1 MKKFMCTAAAVAFSL
16 YATAQE
22 KADSAKI
29 DILLLPNVELNAVN
43 VLGTWAEKN
52 DPIAQI
58 NLTQKDI
65 EALNTGRD
73 LPYVLQDVAGVVSFS
88 DAGNGVGYT
97 NMRVRGSDITRINVT
112 VNGIPMN
119 DAESHGVVWVNT
131 PDLMSSTNAIQ
142 LQKGVGTSTNGS
154 GAFGASL
161 GLSTLG
167 AGEKGGRITLGAGS
181 YGTQRATLEANTGKS
196 ASGFWMNT
204 RISSITSDGY
214 VERASS
220 DLQSYYVSAG
230 FAGGG
235 HYVEAVRFG
244 GGERTYQAWYGVD
257 STTMYG
263 GAWDAAPRTNAAGAI
278 YDDMWNVVGT
288 YDDQVDNYGQEHT
301 QLHYRYSNLFGG
313 TFAAALHHTAGAGY
327 YEEYNQ
333 GSVLGLSFMDFG
345 LMPYYTATGDTVAY
359 GDVVTRKWLD
369 NDFYGATSSWTYEN
383 GGQRVQLGGGV
394 HRYEG
399 AHFGRVIWANN
410 PNVSTLDGEYYTGD
424 AVKDDANIYA
434 KYAVTSN
441 NLLVYADA
449 QYRYVNHSST
459 GGSATGPANFDRTF
473 NFFNPKVGMTYNL
486 GGNQVFGAYAG
497 VGHREPNR
505 TDLQYAADANA
516 LQAERMLDIE
526 FNFRNSGEEWAFD
539 VNAYRQQYQNQ
550 LVLTGAIDAQ
560 GYPIRENVGQSF
572 RQGIEFT
579 GAYELTSALSA
590 TANVALSQNE
600 NVNWVSDPTSS
611 FVDNT
616 TIAFSPGA
624 VASARLTYA
633 KKGFE
638 ATLWNQYV
646 GKQYMSNEG
655 LEAHSLPAY
664 HIINARTSYTWN
676 CSDMQRLVGFVEF
689 RNLGNTSY
697 AANGYM
703 YRDELDNYIAYY
715 YAQATFNIMTG
726 LTFEF

>member
-1 MKKFMCTAAAVAFSL
+1 MKHVMSTAVAVALSL

-22 KADSAKI
+22 QADSAKI
-29 DILLLPNVELNAVN
+29 DILLLPNVELNEVN
-43 VLGTWAEKN
+43 VLGTWAQKD

-58 NLTQKDI
+58 NLTEKAI

-119 DAESHGVVWVNT
+119 DAESHGVFWVNT

-181 YGTQRATLEANTGKS
+181 YGTQRATMEAGTGKS

-263 GAWDAAPRTNAAGAI
+263 PDAYPQFNAAGAL
-278 YDDMWNVVGT
+278 YDDAWSVIGT

-333 GSVLGLSFMDFG
+333 GFAFADFG
-345 LMPYYTATGDTVAY
+345 ISNYVSAMDTVTF
-359 GDVVTRKWLD
+359 GDVVSRKWLD

-383 GGQRVQLGGGV
+383 GDQRVQLGGGV

-410 PNVSTLDGEYYTGD
+410 PNVSTLDGDYYTGD
-424 AVKDDANIYA
+424 AIKDDANIYA
-434 KYAVTSN
+434 KYALTSN

-486 GGNQVFGAYAG
+486 GGNQILGAYAG

-505 TDLQYAADANA
+505 TDLQYADDANS
-516 LQAERMLDIE
+516 LQAERMLDME
-526 FNFRNSGEEWAFD
+526 FNFRNSGEKWAFD

-572 RQGIEFT
+572 RQGVEFT

-600 NVNWVSDPTSS
+600 NVNWVSDPLSS

-616 TIAFSPGA
+616 PIAFSPGA

-655 LEAHSLPAY
+655 LDAHSLPAY

-676 CSDMQRLVGFVEF
+676 CSDMQRLIGFVEF

-703 YRDELDNYIAYY
+703 WGDFAYY
-715 YAQATFNIMTG
+715 YAQATFNVMTG
-726 LTFEF
+726 LTFDF

>member
-1 MKKFMCTAAAVAFSL
+1 MKHVMSTAVAVALSL

-29 DILLLPNVELNAVN
+29 DILLLPNVELNEVN
-43 VLGTWAEKN
+43 VLGTWAQKE

-58 NLTQKDI
+58 NLTEKDI

-119 DAESHGVVWVNT
+119 DAESHGVFWVNT

-181 YGTQRATLEANTGKS
+181 YGTQRATMEASTGKT

-257 STTMYG
+257 TTTMYG
-263 GAWDAAPRTNAAGAI
+263 PDAYPQFNAAGAL
-278 YDDMWNVVGT
+278 YDDTWSVIGT

-333 GSVLGLSFMDFG
+333 GFAFADFG
-345 LMPYYTATGDTVAY
+345 IGNYVSAMDTVAF

-410 PNVSTLDGEYYTGD
+410 PNVSTLDGDYYTGD

-449 QYRYVNHSST
+449 QYRYVNHNST

-497 VGHREPNR
+497 IGHREPNR
-505 TDLQYAADANA
+505 TDLQYADDANA
-516 LQAERMLDIE
+516 LQAERMLDME
-526 FNFRNSGEEWAFD
+526 FNFRNSGEKWAFD

-572 RQGIEFT
+572 RQGLEFT

-600 NVNWVSDPTSS
+600 NVNWVSDPLSS

-616 TIAFSPGA
+616 PIAFSPGA

-646 GKQYMSNEG
+646 GKQYLSNEG

-676 CSDMQRLVGFVEF
+676 CSDVQQLIGFVEF

-703 YRDELDNYIAYY
+703 WGDFAYY
-715 YAQATFNIMTG
+715 YAQATFNLMTG
-726 LTFEF
+726 LTLEF

>member
-1 MKKFMCTAAAVAFSL
+1 MKHVMSTAVAVALSL

-22 KADSAKI
+22 QADSAKI
-29 DILLLPNVELNAVN
+29 DILLLPNVELNEAN
-43 VLGTWAEKN
+43 VLGTWAQKD

-58 NLTQKDI
+58 NLTEKAI

-119 DAESHGVVWVNT
+119 DAESHGVFWVNT

-181 YGTQRATLEANTGKS
+181 YGTQRATMEAGTGKS

-263 GAWDAAPRTNAAGAI
+263 PDAYPQFNAAGAL
-278 YDDMWNVVGT
+278 YDDAWSVIGT

-333 GSVLGLSFMDFG
+333 GFAFADFG
-345 LMPYYTATGDTVAY
+345 ISNYVSAMDTVTF
-359 GDVVTRKWLD
+359 GDVVSRKWLD

-383 GGQRVQLGGGV
+383 GDQRVQLGGGV

-410 PNVSTLDGEYYTGD
+410 PNVSTLDGDYYTGD
-424 AVKDDANIYA
+424 AIKDDANIYA
-434 KYAVTSN
+434 KYALTSN

-486 GGNQVFGAYAG
+486 GGNQILGAYAG

-505 TDLQYAADANA
+505 TDLQYADDANS
-516 LQAERMLDIE
+516 LQAERMLDME
-526 FNFRNSGEEWAFD
+526 FNFRNSGEKWAFD

-572 RQGIEFT
+572 RQGVEFT
-579 GAYELTSALSA
+579 GAYELTTALSA

-611 FVDNT
+611 FLDNT
-616 TIAFSPGA
+616 PIAFSPGA

-655 LEAHSLPAY
+655 LDAHSLPAY

-676 CSDMQRLVGFVEF
+676 CSDMQRLIGFVEF

-703 YRDELDNYIAYY
+703 WGDFAYY
-715 YAQATFNIMTG
+715 YAQATFNVMTG
-726 LTFEF
+726 LTFDF

>member
-1 MKKFMCTAAAVAFSL
+1 MNKFMCTAAALAFSL
-16 YATAQE
+16 FATAQE
-22 KADSAKI
+22 VADSAKI
-29 DILLLPNVELNAVN
+29 AILLLPNVELNEVN
-43 VLGTWAEKN
+43 VLGTWAQKD

-58 NLTQKDI
+58 NLTEKDV

-88 DAGNGVGYT
+88 DAGNGIGYT

-119 DAESHGVVWVNT
+119 DAESHGVFWVNT

-181 YGTQRATLEANTGKS
+181 YGTQRATMEASTGKT

-257 STTMYG
+257 SATMYG
-263 GAWDAAPRTNAAGAI
+263 PDAYPQFNAAGAL
-278 YDDMWNVVGT
+278 YDDTWSVIGT

-313 TFAAALHHTAGAGY
+313 TFAAALHHTGGAGY

-333 GSVLGLSFMDFG
+333 GFAFADFG
-345 LMPYYTATGDTVAY
+345 IGNYVSVMDTVAF

-383 GGQRVQLGGGV
+383 GGQRVQLGGGI

-399 AHFGRVIWANN
+399 EHFGRVIWANN
-410 PNVSTLDGEYYTGD
+410 PNVSTLDGDYYTGD
-424 AVKDDANIYA
+424 ALKDEANIYA
-434 KYAVTSN
+434 KYAVTTD
-441 NLLVYADA
+441 NLLVYADV
-449 QYRYVNHSST
+449 QYRYVNHNST

-473 NFFNPKVGMTYNL
+473 NFFNPKVGMTYSL

-505 TDLQYAADANA
+505 TDLQYAADANE
-516 LQAERMLDIE
+516 LQAERMLDME
-526 FNFRNSGEEWAFD
+526 FNFRNAGEKWAFD

-572 RQGIEFT
+572 RQGVEFT

-611 FVDNT
+611 VVNNT
-616 TIAFSPGA
+616 PIAFSPGA

-676 CSDMQRLVGFVEF
+676 CSDMQRLIGFVEF

-703 YRDELDNYIAYY
+703 WGDFAYY

>member
-1 MKKFMCTAAAVAFSL
+1 MKHVMSTAVAVALSL

-29 DILLLPNVELNAVN
+29 DILLLPNVELNEVN
-43 VLGTWAEKN
+43 VLGTWAQKE

-58 NLTQKDI
+58 NLTEKDI

-119 DAESHGVVWVNT
+119 DAESHGVFWVNT

-181 YGTQRATLEANTGKS
+181 YGTQRATMEASTGKT

-257 STTMYG
+257 TTTMYG
-263 GAWDAAPRTNAAGAI
+263 PDAYPQFNAAGAL
-278 YDDMWNVVGT
+278 YDDTWSVIGT

-333 GSVLGLSFMDFG
+333 GFAFADFG
-345 LMPYYTATGDTVAY
+345 IGNYVSAMDTVAF

-410 PNVSTLDGEYYTGD
+410 PNVSTLDGDYYTGD

-449 QYRYVNHSST
+449 QYRYVNHNST
-459 GGSATGPANFDRTF
+459 GGSATGSTNFDRTF

-497 VGHREPNR
+497 IGHREPNR
-505 TDLQYAADANA
+505 TDLQYADDANA
-516 LQAERMLDIE
+516 LQAERMLDME
-526 FNFRNSGEEWAFD
+526 FNFRNSGEKWAFD

-572 RQGIEFT
+572 RQGLEFT

-600 NVNWVSDPTSS
+600 NVNWVSDPLSS

-616 TIAFSPGA
+616 PIAFSPGA

-646 GKQYMSNEG
+646 GKQYLSNEG

-676 CSDMQRLVGFVEF
+676 CSDVQQLIGFVEF

-703 YRDELDNYIAYY
+703 WGDFAYY
-715 YAQATFNIMTG
+715 YAQATFNLMTG

>member
-1 MKKFMCTAAAVAFSL
+1 MKHVMSTAVAVALSL

-22 KADSAKI
+22 QADSAKI
-29 DILLLPNVELNAVN
+29 DILLLPNVELNEVN
-43 VLGTWAEKN
+43 VLGTWAQKD

-58 NLTQKDI
+58 NLTEKAI

-119 DAESHGVVWVNT
+119 DAESHGVFWVNT

-181 YGTQRATLEANTGKS
+181 YGTQRATMEAGTGKS

-263 GAWDAAPRTNAAGAI
+263 PDAYPQFNAAGAL
-278 YDDMWNVVGT
+278 YDDAWSVIGT

-333 GSVLGLSFMDFG
+333 GFAFADFG
-345 LMPYYTATGDTVAY
+345 ISNYVSAMDTVTF
-359 GDVVTRKWLD
+359 GDVVSRKWLD

-383 GGQRVQLGGGV
+383 GDQRVQLGGGV

-410 PNVSTLDGEYYTGD
+410 PNVSTLDGDYYTGD
-424 AVKDDANIYA
+424 AIKDDANIYA
-434 KYAVTSN
+434 KYALTSN

-486 GGNQVFGAYAG
+486 GGNQILGAYAG

-505 TDLQYAADANA
+505 TDLQYADDANS
-516 LQAERMLDIE
+516 LQAERMLDME
-526 FNFRNSGEEWAFD
+526 FNFRNSGEKWAFD

-572 RQGIEFT
+572 RQGVEFI
-579 GAYELTSALSA
+579 GAYELTTALSA

-611 FVDNT
+611 FLDNT
-616 TIAFSPGA
+616 PIAFSPGA

-655 LEAHSLPAY
+655 LDAHSLPAY

-676 CSDMQRLVGFVEF
+676 CSDMQRLIGFVEF

-703 YRDELDNYIAYY
+703 WGDFAYY
-715 YAQATFNIMTG
+715 YAQATFNVMTG
-726 LTFEF
+726 LTFDF

>member
-1 MKKFMCTAAAVAFSL
+1 MSTAVAVALSL

-22 KADSAKI
+22 QADSAKI
-29 DILLLPNVELNAVN
+29 DILLLPNVELNEVN
-43 VLGTWAEKN
+43 VLGTWAQKD

-58 NLTQKDI
+58 NLTEKAI

-119 DAESHGVVWVNT
+119 DAESHGVFWVNT

-181 YGTQRATLEANTGKS
+181 YGTQRATMEAGTGKS

-263 GAWDAAPRTNAAGAI
+263 PDAYPQFNAAGAL
-278 YDDMWNVVGT
+278 YDDAWSVIGT

-333 GSVLGLSFMDFG
+333 GFAFADFG
-345 LMPYYTATGDTVAY
+345 ISNYVSAKIVTF
-359 GDVVTRKWLD
+359 GDVVSRKWLD

-383 GGQRVQLGGGV
+383 GDQRVQLGGGV

-410 PNVSTLDGEYYTGD
+410 PNVSTLDGDYYTGD
-424 AVKDDANIYA
+424 AIKDDANIYA
-434 KYAVTSN
+434 KYALTSN

-486 GGNQVFGAYAG
+486 GGNQILGAYAG

-505 TDLQYAADANA
+505 TDLQYADDANS
-516 LQAERMLDIE
+516 LQAERMLDME
-526 FNFRNSGEEWAFD
+526 FNFRNSGEKWAFD

-572 RQGIEFT
+572 RQGVEFT

-611 FVDNT
+611 FLDNT
-616 TIAFSPGA
+616 PIAFSPGA

-655 LEAHSLPAY
+655 LDAHSLPAY

-676 CSDMQRLVGFVEF
+676 CSDMQRLIGFVEF

-703 YRDELDNYIAYY
+703 WGDFAYY
-715 YAQATFNIMTG
+715 YAQATFNVMTG
-726 LTFEF
+726 LTFDF

>member
-1 MKKFMCTAAAVAFSL
+1 MFTAASVALSL
-16 YATAQE
+16 LATAQE
-22 KADSAKI
+22 KADSVKA
-29 DILLLPNVELNAVN
+29 DILLLPKVELNEVN
-43 VLGTWAEKN
+43 VLGTWAQKD

-58 NLTQKDI
+58 NLTEKDV

-119 DAESHGVVWVNT
+119 DAESHGVFWVNT

-181 YGTQRATLEANTGKS
+181 YGTQRATMEASTGVS

-204 RISSITSDGY
+204 RISSITSNGY

-235 HYVEAVRFG
+235 HYMEAIRFG
-244 GGERTYQAWYGVD
+244 GGERTYQAWYGID
-257 STTMYG
+257 STTMFG
-263 GAWDAAPRTNAAGAI
+263 PDAFPQFNAAGAL
-278 YDDMWNVVGT
+278 YDDTWSVIGT

-313 TFAAALHHTAGAGY
+313 TFAAAFHHTAGAGY

-333 GSVLGLSFMDFG
+333 GFAFADFG
-345 LMPYYTATGDTVAY
+345 IANYFSAMDTVVF

-383 GGQRVQLGGGV
+383 GDQRVQLGGGV

-399 AHFGRVIWANN
+399 AHFGEVIWANN
-410 PNVSTLDGEYYTGD
+410 PNVSTLDDDYYTGD
-424 AVKDDANIYA
+424 AIKDDANVYA
-434 KYAVTSN
+434 KYALTNN

-449 QYRYVNHSST
+449 QYRFVNHSST

-473 NFFNPKVGMTYNL
+473 NFFNPKVGLTYNL
-486 GGNQVFGAYAG
+486 GGNQIFGAYAG

-505 TDLQYAADANA
+505 TDLQYADDANA
-516 LQAERMLDIE
+516 LQAERMLDME
-526 FNFRNSGEEWAFD
+526 FNFRNSGEKWAFD

-572 RQGIEFT
+572 RQGLEFA
-579 GAYELTSALSA
+579 GVYELSSVISA

-600 NVNWVSDPTSS
+600 NVNWVSNPISS
-611 FVDNT
+611 IVDNT
-616 TIAFSPGA
+616 PIAFSPSA
-624 VASARLTYA
+624 IASARLTYA

-664 HIINARTSYTWN
+664 HIINARTSYSWSCDDRQKVT
-676 CSDMQRLVGFVEF
+676 GFVEF

-703 YRDELDNYIAYY
+703 WGDFAYY

>member
-1 MKKFMCTAAAVAFSL
+1 MKHVMSTAVAVALSL

-29 DILLLPNVELNAVN
+29 DILLLPNVELNEVN
-43 VLGTWAEKN
+43 VLGTWAQKE

-58 NLTQKDI
+58 NLTEKDI

-119 DAESHGVVWVNT
+119 DAESHGVFWVNT

-181 YGTQRATLEANTGKS
+181 YGTQRATMEASTGKT

-257 STTMYG
+257 TTTMYG
-263 GAWDAAPRTNAAGAI
+263 PDAYPQFNAAGAL
-278 YDDMWNVVGT
+278 YDDTWSVIGT

-333 GSVLGLSFMDFG
+333 GFAFADFG
-345 LMPYYTATGDTVAY
+345 IGNYVSAMDTVAF

-383 GGQRVQLGGGV
+383 GGQRVQLGSGV

-410 PNVSTLDGEYYTGD
+410 PNVSTLDGDYYTGD

-449 QYRYVNHSST
+449 QYRYVNHNST

-497 VGHREPNR
+497 IGHREPNR
-505 TDLQYAADANA
+505 TDLQYADDANA
-516 LQAERMLDIE
+516 LQAERMLDME
-526 FNFRNSGEEWAFD
+526 FNFRNSGEKWAFD

-572 RQGIEFT
+572 RQGLEFT

-600 NVNWVSDPTSS
+600 NVNWVSDPLSS

-616 TIAFSPGA
+616 PIAFSPGA

-646 GKQYMSNEG
+646 GKQYLSNEG
-655 LEAHSLPAY
+655 LKAHSLPAY

-676 CSDMQRLVGFVEF
+676 CSDVQRLIGFVEF

-703 YRDELDNYIAYY
+703 SADFAYY
-715 YAQATFNIMTG
+715 YAQATFNLMTG
-726 LTFEF
+726 LTLEF

>member
-1 MKKFMCTAAAVAFSL
+1 MKHVMSTAVAVALSL

-29 DILLLPNVELNAVN
+29 DILLLPNVELNEVN
-43 VLGTWAEKN
+43 VLGTWAQKE

-58 NLTQKDI
+58 NLTEKDI

-119 DAESHGVVWVNT
+119 DAESHGVFWVNT

-181 YGTQRATLEANTGKS
+181 YGTQRATMEASTGKT

-257 STTMYG
+257 TTTMYG
-263 GAWDAAPRTNAAGAI
+263 PDAYPQFNAAGAL
-278 YDDMWNVVGT
+278 YDDTWSVIGT

-333 GSVLGLSFMDFG
+333 GFAFADFG
-345 LMPYYTATGDTVAY
+345 IGNYVSAMDTVAF

-383 GGQRVQLGGGV
+383 GGQRVQLGSGV

-410 PNVSTLDGEYYTGD
+410 PNVSTLDGDYYTGD

-449 QYRYVNHSST
+449 QYRYVNHNST

-497 VGHREPNR
+497 IGHREPNR
-505 TDLQYAADANA
+505 TDLQYADDANA
-516 LQAERMLDIE
+516 LQAERMLDME
-526 FNFRNSGEEWAFD
+526 FNFRNSGEKWAFD

-572 RQGIEFT
+572 RQGLEFT

-600 NVNWVSDPTSS
+600 NVNWVSDPLSS

-616 TIAFSPGA
+616 PIAFSPGA

-646 GKQYMSNEG
+646 GKQYLSNEG

-676 CSDMQRLVGFVEF
+676 CSDVQQLIGFVEF

-703 YRDELDNYIAYY
+703 WGDFAYY
-715 YAQATFNIMTG
+715 YAQATFNLMTG

>member
-1 MKKFMCTAAAVAFSL
+1 MNKFMCTAAAVAFSL
-16 YATAQE
+16 FATAQE

-29 DILLLPNVELNAVN
+29 DILLLPNVELNEVN
-43 VLGTWAEKN
+43 VLGTWAQKD

-58 NLTQKDI
+58 NLTEKDV

-88 DAGNGVGYT
+88 DAGNGIGYT

-119 DAESHGVVWVNT
+119 DAESHGVFWVNT

-181 YGTQRATLEANTGKS
+181 YGTQRATMEASTGKT

-263 GAWDAAPRTNAAGAI
+263 PDAYPQFNAAGAL
-278 YDDMWNVVGT
+278 YDDTWSVIGT

-333 GSVLGLSFMDFG
+333 GFAFADFG
-345 LMPYYTATGDTVAY
+345 IGNYVSAMDTVAY

-410 PNVSTLDGEYYTGD
+410 PNVSTLDGDYYAGD

-434 KYAVTSN
+434 KYALTSN

-497 VGHREPNR
+497 IGHREPNR
-505 TDLQYAADANA
+505 TDLQYADDANA
-516 LQAERMLDIE
+516 LQAERMLDME
-526 FNFRNSGEEWAFD
+526 FNFRNSGEKWAFD

-560 GYPIRENVGQSF
+560 GYPIRENVGESF
-572 RQGIEFT
+572 RQGVEFT

-600 NVNWVSDPTSS
+600 NVNWVSDPLSS

-616 TIAFSPGA
+616 PIAFSPGA

-664 HIINARTSYTWN
+664 HIINARTQYTWN
-676 CSDMQRLVGFVEF
+676 CSDMQRLIGFVEF

-703 YRDELDNYIAYY
+703 WGDFAYY

>member
-1 MKKFMCTAAAVAFSL
+1 MKHVMSTAVAVALSL

-22 KADSAKI
+22 QADSAKI
-29 DILLLPNVELNAVN
+29 DILLLPNVELNEVN
-43 VLGTWAEKN
+43 VLGTWAQKD

-58 NLTQKDI
+58 NLTEKAI

-119 DAESHGVVWVNT
+119 DAESHGVFWVNT

-181 YGTQRATLEANTGKS
+181 YGTQRATMEAGTGKS

-263 GAWDAAPRTNAAGAI
+263 PDAYPQFNAAGAL
-278 YDDMWNVVGT
+278 YDDAWSVIGT

-333 GSVLGLSFMDFG
+333 GFAFADFG
-345 LMPYYTATGDTVAY
+345 ISNYVSAMDTVTF
-359 GDVVTRKWLD
+359 GDVVSRKWLD

-383 GGQRVQLGGGV
+383 GDQRVQLGGGV

-410 PNVSTLDGEYYTGD
+410 PNVSTLDGDYYTGD
-424 AVKDDANIYA
+424 AIKDDANIYA
-434 KYAVTSN
+434 KYALTSN

-486 GGNQVFGAYAG
+486 GGNQILGAYAG

-505 TDLQYAADANA
+505 TDLQYADDANS
-516 LQAERMLDIE
+516 LQAERMLDME
-526 FNFRNSGEEWAFD
+526 FNFRNSGEKWAFD

-572 RQGIEFT
+572 RQGVEFT
-579 GAYELTSALSA
+579 GAYELTTALSA

-600 NVNWVSDPTSS
+600 NVNWVSDPLSS

-616 TIAFSPGA
+616 PIAFSPGA

-655 LEAHSLPAY
+655 LDAHSLPAY

-676 CSDMQRLVGFVEF
+676 CSDMQRLIGFVEF

-703 YRDELDNYIAYY
+703 WGDFAYY
-715 YAQATFNIMTG
+715 YAQATFNVMTG
-726 LTFEF
+726 LTFDF

>member
-1 MKKFMCTAAAVAFSL
+1 MNKFMCTAAAVAFSL
-16 YATAQE
+16 FATAQE
-22 KADSAKI
+22 KADSVEI
-29 DILLLPNVELNAVN
+29 DILLLPNVELNEMN
-43 VLGTWAEKN
+43 VLGTWAQKD

-58 NLTQKDI
+58 NLTEKDV

-88 DAGNGVGYT
+88 DAGNGIGYT

-119 DAESHGVVWVNT
+119 DAESHGVFWVNT

-181 YGTQRATLEANTGKS
+181 YGTQRATLEASTGKT

-235 HYVEAVRFG
+235 HYVEAVHFG

-257 STTMYG
+257 SITMYG
-263 GAWDAAPRTNAAGAI
+263 PDAFPQFNAAGAL
-278 YDDMWNVVGT
+278 YDDTWSVIGT

-333 GSVLGLSFMDFG
+333 AFAFADFG
-345 LMPYYTATGDTVAY
+345 IANYVSAMDTVVF
-359 GDVVTRKWLD
+359 GDVVSRKWLD

-383 GGQRVQLGGGV
+383 SGQRVQLGGGV

-410 PNVSTLDGEYYTGD
+410 PNVSTLDGDYYTGD
-424 AVKDDANIYA
+424 AIKDDANIYA

-459 GGSATGPANFDRTF
+459 GGSATGPAIFDRTF
-473 NFFNPKVGMTYNL
+473 NFFNPKVGLTYNHS
-486 GGNQVFGAYAG
+486 GNQIFGAYAG

-505 TDLQYAADANA
+505 TDLQYAADVNG
-516 LQAERMLDIE
+516 LQAERMVDME
-526 FNFRNSGEEWAFD
+526 FNFRNSGEKWAFD
-539 VNAYRQQYQNQ
+539 VHAYRQQYQNQ

-572 RQGIEFT
+572 RQGLEFT

-600 NVNWVSDPTSS
+600 NVNWVSDPASS
-611 FVDNT
+611 FVGNT
-616 TIAFSPGA
+616 PIAFSPGIL
-624 VASARLTYA
+624 ASVRSTYA

-638 ATLWNQYV
+638 ATIWNQYV
-646 GKQYMSNEG
+646 GKQYLSNEG

-676 CSDMQRLVGFVEF
+676 CSDMQRLIGFVEF

-703 YRDELDNYIAYY
+703 WGDIPYY

>member
-1 MKKFMCTAAAVAFSL
+1 MNKFMCTAAAVAFSL
-16 YATAQE
+16 FATAQE
-22 KADSAKI
+22 KADSVEI
-29 DILLLPNVELNAVN
+29 DILLLPNVELNEMN
-43 VLGTWAEKN
+43 VLGTWAQKD

-58 NLTQKDI
+58 NLTEKDV

-88 DAGNGVGYT
+88 DAGNGIGYT

-119 DAESHGVVWVNT
+119 DAESHGVFWVNT

-181 YGTQRATLEANTGKS
+181 YGTQRATLEASTGKT

-235 HYVEAVRFG
+235 HYVEAVHFG

-257 STTMYG
+257 SITMYG
-263 GAWDAAPRTNAAGAI
+263 PDAFPQFNAAGAL
-278 YDDMWNVVGT
+278 YDDNRSVIGT

-333 GSVLGLSFMDFG
+333 AFAFADFG
-345 LMPYYTATGDTVAY
+345 IANYVSAMDTVVF
-359 GDVVTRKWLD
+359 GDVVSRKWLD

-383 GGQRVQLGGGV
+383 SGQRVQLGGGV

-410 PNVSTLDGEYYTGD
+410 PNVSTLDGDYYTGD
-424 AVKDDANIYA
+424 AIKDDANIYA

-459 GGSATGPANFDRTF
+459 GGSATGPAIFDRTF
-473 NFFNPKVGMTYNL
+473 NFFNPKVGLTYNHS
-486 GGNQVFGAYAG
+486 GNQIFGAYAG

-505 TDLQYAADANA
+505 TDLQYAADVNG
-516 LQAERMLDIE
+516 LQAERMVDME
-526 FNFRNSGEEWAFD
+526 FNFRNSGEKWAFD
-539 VNAYRQQYQNQ
+539 VHAYRQQYQNQ

-572 RQGIEFT
+572 RQGLEFT

-600 NVNWVSDPTSS
+600 NVNWVSDPASS
-611 FVDNT
+611 FVGNT
-616 TIAFSPGA
+616 PIAFSPGIL
-624 VASARLTYA
+624 ASARSTYA

-638 ATLWNQYV
+638 ATIWNQYV
-646 GKQYMSNEG
+646 GKQYLSNEG

-676 CSDMQRLVGFVEF
+676 CSDMQRLIGFVEF

-703 YRDELDNYIAYY
+703 WGDIPYY

>member
-1 MKKFMCTAAAVAFSL
+1 MNKFMCTAAAVAFSL
-16 YATAQE
+16 FATAQE
-22 KADSAKI
+22 KADSVEI
-29 DILLLPNVELNAVN
+29 DILLLPNVELNEVN
-43 VLGTWAEKN
+43 VLGTWAQKD

-58 NLTQKDI
+58 NLTEKDV

-88 DAGNGVGYT
+88 DAGNGIGYT

-119 DAESHGVVWVNT
+119 DAESHGVFWVNT

-181 YGTQRATLEANTGKS
+181 YGTQRATLEASTGKT

-235 HYVEAVRFG
+235 HYVEAVHFG

-257 STTMYG
+257 SISMYG
-263 GAWDAAPRTNAAGAI
+263 PDAFPQFNAAGAL
-278 YDDMWNVVGT
+278 YDDTWSVIGT
-288 YDDQVDNYGQEHT
+288 YDDQVDNYSQEHT

-333 GSVLGLSFMDFG
+333 AFAFADFG
-345 LMPYYTATGDTVAY
+345 IANYVSAMDTVVF
-359 GDVVTRKWLD
+359 GDVVSRKWLD
-369 NDFYGATSSWTYEN
+369 NDFYGATYSWTYEN
-383 GGQRVQLGGGV
+383 SGQRVQLGGGV

-410 PNVSTLDGEYYTGD
+410 PNVSTLDGDYYMGD
-424 AVKDDANIYA
+424 AIKDDANIYA

-459 GGSATGPANFDRTF
+459 GGSATGPAIFDRTF
-473 NFFNPKVGMTYNL
+473 NFFNPKVGLTYNHS
-486 GGNQVFGAYAG
+486 GNQIFGAYAG

-505 TDLQYAADANA
+505 TDLQYAADVNG
-516 LQAERMLDIE
+516 LQAERMVDME
-526 FNFRNSGEEWAFD
+526 FNFRNSGEKWAFD
-539 VNAYRQQYQNQ
+539 VHAYRQQYQNQ

-572 RQGIEFT
+572 RQGLEFT

-600 NVNWVSDPTSS
+600 NVNWVSDPASS
-611 FVDNT
+611 FVGNT
-616 TIAFSPGA
+616 PIAFSPGI
-624 VASARLTYA
+624 VASARSTYA

-638 ATLWNQYV
+638 ATIWNQYV
-646 GKQYMSNEG
+646 GKQYLSNEG

-676 CSDMQRLVGFVEF
+676 CSDMQRLIGFVEF

-703 YRDELDNYIAYY
+703 WGDIPYY

>member
-1 MKKFMCTAAAVAFSL
+1 MKHVMSTAVAVALSL

-29 DILLLPNVELNAVN
+29 DILLLPNVELNEVN
-43 VLGTWAEKN
+43 VLGTWAQKE

-58 NLTQKDI
+58 NLTEKDI

-119 DAESHGVVWVNT
+119 DAESHGVFWVNT

-181 YGTQRATLEANTGKS
+181 YGTQRATMEASTGKT

-257 STTMYG
+257 TTTMYG
-263 GAWDAAPRTNAAGAI
+263 PDAYPQFNAAGAL
-278 YDDMWNVVGT
+278 YDDTWSVIGT

-333 GSVLGLSFMDFG
+333 GFAFADFG
-345 LMPYYTATGDTVAY
+345 IGNYVSAMDTVAF

-410 PNVSTLDGEYYTGD
+410 PNVSTLDGDYYTGD

-449 QYRYVNHSST
+449 QYRYVNHNST

-497 VGHREPNR
+497 IGHREPNR
-505 TDLQYAADANA
+505 TDLQYADDANA
-516 LQAERMLDIE
+516 LQAERMLDME
-526 FNFRNSGEEWAFD
+526 FNFRNSGEKWAFD

-572 RQGIEFT
+572 RQGLEFT

-600 NVNWVSDPTSS
+600 NVNWVSDPSSS

-616 TIAFSPGA
+616 PIAFSPGA

-646 GKQYMSNEG
+646 GKQYLSNEG

-676 CSDMQRLVGFVEF
+676 CSDVQQLIGFVEF
-689 RNLGNTSY
+689 RNFGNTSY

-703 YRDELDNYIAYY
+703 WGDCAYY
-715 YAQATFNIMTG
+715 YAQATFNLMTG

>member
-1 MKKFMCTAAAVAFSL
+1 MKHVMSTAVAVALSL

-29 DILLLPNVELNAVN
+29 DILLLPNVELNEVN
-43 VLGTWAEKN
+43 VLGTWAQKE

-58 NLTQKDI
+58 NLTEKDI

-119 DAESHGVVWVNT
+119 DAESHGVFWVNT

-181 YGTQRATLEANTGKS
+181 YGTQRATMEASTGKT

-257 STTMYG
+257 TTTMYG
-263 GAWDAAPRTNAAGAI
+263 PDAYPQFNAAGAL
-278 YDDMWNVVGT
+278 YDDTWSVIGT

-333 GSVLGLSFMDFG
+333 GFAFADFG
-345 LMPYYTATGDTVAY
+345 IGNYVSAMDTVAF

-410 PNVSTLDGEYYTGD
+410 PNVSTLDGDYYTGD

-449 QYRYVNHSST
+449 QYRYVNHNST

-497 VGHREPNR
+497 IGHREPNR
-505 TDLQYAADANA
+505 TDLQYADDANA
-516 LQAERMLDIE
+516 LQAERMLDME
-526 FNFRNSGEEWAFD
+526 FNFRNSGEKWAFD

-572 RQGIEFT
+572 RQGLEFT

-600 NVNWVSDPTSS
+600 NVNWVSDPLSS

-616 TIAFSPGA
+616 PIAFSPGA

-646 GKQYMSNEG
+646 GKQYLSNEG

-664 HIINARTSYTWN
+664 HIINSRTSYTWN
-676 CSDMQRLVGFVEF
+676 CSDVQRLIGFVEF

-703 YRDELDNYIAYY
+703 WGDFAYY
-715 YAQATFNIMTG
+715 YAQATFNLMTG

>member
-1 MKKFMCTAAAVAFSL
+1 MNKFMCTAAAVAMSL
-16 YATAQE
+16 FASAQE
-22 KADSAKI
+22 VADSAKI
-29 DILLLPNVELNAVN
+29 DILLLPNVELNEVN
-43 VLGTWAEKN
+43 VLGTWAQKD

-58 NLTQKDI
+58 NLTEKDV

-88 DAGNGVGYT
+88 DAGNGIGYT

-119 DAESHGVVWVNT
+119 DAESHGVFWVNT

-181 YGTQRATLEANTGKS
+181 YGTQRATLEASTGKT

-235 HYVEAVRFG
+235 HYVEAVHFG

-263 GAWDAAPRTNAAGAI
+263 PDAFPQFNAAGAL
-278 YDDMWNVVGT
+278 YDDNWSVIGT

-333 GSVLGLSFMDFG
+333 GFAFADFG
-345 LMPYYTATGDTVAY
+345 IANYVSAMDTVVF
-359 GDVVTRKWLD
+359 GDVVSRKWLD

-383 GGQRVQLGGGV
+383 SGQRVQLGGGV

-410 PNVSTLDGEYYTGD
+410 PNVSTLDGDYYTGD
-424 AVKDDANIYA
+424 AIKDDANIYA

-459 GGSATGPANFDRTF
+459 GGSATGPAIFDRTF
-473 NFFNPKVGMTYNL
+473 NFFNPKVGLTYNHS
-486 GGNQVFGAYAG
+486 GNQIFGAYAG

-505 TDLQYAADANA
+505 TDLQYAADVNG
-516 LQAERMLDIE
+516 LQAERMVDME
-526 FNFRNSGEEWAFD
+526 FNFRNSGENWAFD
-539 VNAYRQQYQNQ
+539 VHAYRQQYQNQ

-572 RQGIEFT
+572 RQGLEFT

-600 NVNWVSDPTSS
+600 NVNWVSDPASS
-611 FVDNT
+611 FAGNT
-616 TIAFSPGA
+616 PIAFSPGI
-624 VASARLTYA
+624 VASARSTYA

-638 ATLWNQYV
+638 ATIWNQYV
-646 GKQYMSNEG
+646 GKQYLSNEG

-676 CSDMQRLVGFVEF
+676 CSDMQRLIGFVEF

-703 YRDELDNYIAYY
+703 WGDIPYY

>member
-1 MKKFMCTAAAVAFSL
+1 MFTAASVALSL
-16 YATAQE
+16 LATAQE
-22 KADSAKI
+22 KADSVKA
-29 DILLLPNVELNAVN
+29 DILLLPKVELNEVN
-43 VLGTWAEKN
+43 VLGTWAQKD

-58 NLTQKDI
+58 NLTEKDV

-119 DAESHGVVWVNT
+119 DAESHGVFWVNT

-181 YGTQRATLEANTGKS
+181 YGTQRATIEASTGRTK
-196 ASGFWMNT
+196 SGFWMNT
-204 RISSITSDGY
+204 RLSLITSDGY

-220 DLQSYYVSAG
+220 DLQSYHVSAG

-235 HYVEAVRFG
+235 HYIEAIRFG
-244 GGERTYQAWYGVD
+244 GGERTYQAWYGID

-263 GAWDAAPRTNAAGAI
+263 PNAFPQFNAAGAI
-278 YDDMWNVVGT
+278 YDDSWNVLGT

-327 YEEYNQ
+327 YEEFNQ
-333 GSVLGLSFMDFG
+333 GLVLGSNFNDFG
-345 LMPYYTATGDTVAY
+345 LMPYYSSNGDTISQ

-383 GGQRVQLGGGV
+383 GKQRVQLGGGV

-399 AHFGRVIWANN
+399 AHFGEVIWANN
-410 PNVSTLDGEYYTGD
+410 PNVSTLDDDYYTGD
-424 AVKDDANIYA
+424 ATKDDANFYA
-434 KYAVTSN
+434 KYALTKN
-441 NLLVYADA
+441 NLLIYADA
-449 QYRYVNHSST
+449 QYRFVNHSST
-459 GGSATGPANFDRTF
+459 GGSATGSANFDRMF
-473 NFFNPKVGMTYNL
+473 NFFNPKVGLTYDL
-486 GGNQVFGAYAG
+486 GGNQIFGAYAG

-505 TDLQYAADANA
+505 TDLQYVDDPNA
-516 LQAERMLDIE
+516 LQAEQMLDLE
-526 FNFRNSGEEWAFD
+526 FNYRNSGEKWAFD
-539 VNAYRQQYQNQ
+539 VNAYRQQYRNQ

-572 RQGIEFT
+572 RQGLEFT
-579 GAYELTSALSA
+579 GAYQLSSVLSA

-616 TIAFSPGA
+616 SIAFSPGA
-624 VASARLTYA
+624 VTSARLTYA

-655 LEAHSLPAY
+655 LEAHRLPAY

-676 CSDMQRLVGFVEF
+676 CGDMQRLVGFVEF

-703 YRDELDNYIAYY
+703 WGDFAYY

>member
-1 MKKFMCTAAAVAFSL
+1 MKHVMSTAVAVALSL

-29 DILLLPNVELNAVN
+29 DILLLPNVELNEVN
-43 VLGTWAEKN
+43 VLGTWAQKE

-58 NLTQKDI
+58 NLTEKDI

-119 DAESHGVVWVNT
+119 DAESHGVFWVNT

-181 YGTQRATLEANTGKS
+181 YGTQRATMEAGTGKS

-263 GAWDAAPRTNAAGAI
+263 PDAYPQFNAAGAL
-278 YDDMWNVVGT
+278 YDDAWSVIGT

-313 TFAAALHHTAGAGY
+313 TFAAALHYTAGAGY

-333 GSVLGLSFMDFG
+333 GFAFADFG
-345 LMPYYTATGDTVAY
+345 ISNYVSAMDTVTF
-359 GDVVTRKWLD
+359 GDVVSRKWLD

-383 GGQRVQLGGGV
+383 GDQRVQLGGGV

-410 PNVSTLDGEYYTGD
+410 PNVSTLDGDYYTGD
-424 AVKDDANIYA
+424 AIKDDANIYA
-434 KYAVTSN
+434 KYALTSN

-486 GGNQVFGAYAG
+486 GGNQILGAYAG

-505 TDLQYAADANA
+505 TDLQYADDANS
-516 LQAERMLDIE
+516 LQAERMLDME
-526 FNFRNSGEEWAFD
+526 FNFRNSGEKWAFD

-560 GYPIRENVGQSF
+560 GYPIRENVGQSL
-572 RQGIEFT
+572 RQGVEFT
-579 GAYELTSALSA
+579 GAYELTTALSA

-600 NVNWVSDPTSS
+600 NVNWVSDPLSS

-616 TIAFSPGA
+616 SIAFSPGS
-624 VASARLTYA
+624 VASARLTYT

-655 LEAHSLPAY
+655 LDAHSLPAY

-676 CSDMQRLVGFVEF
+676 CSDMQRLIGFVEF

-703 YRDELDNYIAYY
+703 WGDFAYY
-715 YAQATFNIMTG
+715 YAQATFNVMTG

>member
-1 MKKFMCTAAAVAFSL
+1 MKHVMSTAVAVALSL

-22 KADSAKI
+22 QADSAKI
-29 DILLLPNVELNAVN
+29 DILLLPNVELNEVN
-43 VLGTWAEKN
+43 VLGTWAQKD

-58 NLTQKDI
+58 NLTEKAI

-119 DAESHGVVWVNT
+119 DAESHGVFWVNT

-181 YGTQRATLEANTGKS
+181 YGTQRATMEAGTGKS

-263 GAWDAAPRTNAAGAI
+263 PDAYPQFNAAGAL
-278 YDDMWNVVGT
+278 YDDAWSVIGI

-333 GSVLGLSFMDFG
+333 GFAFADFG
-345 LMPYYTATGDTVAY
+345 ISNYVSAMDTVTF
-359 GDVVTRKWLD
+359 GDVVSRKWLD

-383 GGQRVQLGGGV
+383 GDQRVQLGGGV

-410 PNVSTLDGEYYTGD
+410 PNVSTLDGDYYTGD
-424 AVKDDANIYA
+424 AIKDDANIYA
-434 KYAVTSN
+434 KYALTSN

-486 GGNQVFGAYAG
+486 GGNQILGAYAG

-505 TDLQYAADANA
+505 TDLQYADDANS
-516 LQAERMLDIE
+516 LQAERMLDME
-526 FNFRNSGEEWAFD
+526 FNFRNSGEKWAFD

-572 RQGIEFT
+572 RQGVEFT
-579 GAYELTSALSA
+579 GAYELTTALSA

-611 FVDNT
+611 FLDNT
-616 TIAFSPGA
+616 PIAFSPGA

-655 LEAHSLPAY
+655 LDAHSLPAY

-676 CSDMQRLVGFVEF
+676 CSDMQRLIGFVEF

-703 YRDELDNYIAYY
+703 WGDFAYY
-715 YAQATFNIMTG
+715 YAQATFNVMTG
-726 LTFEF
+726 LTFDF

>member
-1 MKKFMCTAAAVAFSL
+1 MKHVMSTAVAVALSL

-22 KADSAKI
+22 QADSAKI
-29 DILLLPNVELNAVN
+29 DILLLPNVELNEVN
-43 VLGTWAEKN
+43 VLGTWAQKD

-58 NLTQKDI
+58 NLTEKAI

-119 DAESHGVVWVNT
+119 DAESHGVFWVNT

-181 YGTQRATLEANTGKS
+181 YGTQRATMEAGTGKS

-263 GAWDAAPRTNAAGAI
+263 PDAYPQFNAAGAL
-278 YDDMWNVVGT
+278 YDDAWSVIGT

-333 GSVLGLSFMDFG
+333 GFAFADFG
-345 LMPYYTATGDTVAY
+345 ISNYVSAMDTVTF
-359 GDVVTRKWLD
+359 GDVVSRKWLD

-383 GGQRVQLGGGV
+383 GDQRVQLGGGV

-410 PNVSTLDGEYYTGD
+410 PNVSTLDGDYYTGD
-424 AVKDDANIYA
+424 AIKDDANIYA
-434 KYAVTSN
+434 KYALTSN

-486 GGNQVFGAYAG
+486 GGNQILGAYAG

-505 TDLQYAADANA
+505 TDLQYADDANS
-516 LQAERMLDIE
+516 LQAERMLDME
-526 FNFRNSGEEWAFD
+526 FNFRNSGEKWAFD
-539 VNAYRQQYQNQ
+539 VNAYRQHYQNQ

-560 GYPIRENVGQSF
+560 GYPIRENVGQSL
-572 RQGIEFT
+572 RQGVEFT
-579 GAYELTSALSA
+579 GAYELTTALSA

-600 NVNWVSDPTSS
+600 NVNWVSDPLSS

-616 TIAFSPGA
+616 PIAFSPGA

-655 LEAHSLPAY
+655 LDAHSLPAY

-676 CSDMQRLVGFVEF
+676 CSDMQRLIGFVEF

-703 YRDELDNYIAYY
+703 WGDFAYY
-715 YAQATFNIMTG
+715 YAQATFNVMTG

>member
-1 MKKFMCTAAAVAFSL
+1 MKHVMSTAVAVALSL

-22 KADSAKI
+22 QADSAKI
-29 DILLLPNVELNAVN
+29 DILLLPNVELNEVN
-43 VLGTWAEKN
+43 VLGTWAQKD

-58 NLTQKDI
+58 NLTEKAI

-119 DAESHGVVWVNT
+119 DAESHGVFWVNT
-131 PDLMSSTNAIQ
+131 PDLISSTNAIQ

-181 YGTQRATLEANTGKS
+181 YGTQRATMEAGTGKS
-196 ASGFWMNT
+196 VSGFWMNT

-263 GAWDAAPRTNAAGAI
+263 PDAYPQFNAAGAL
-278 YDDMWNVVGT
+278 YDDAWSVIGT

-333 GSVLGLSFMDFG
+333 EFAFADFG
-345 LMPYYTATGDTVAY
+345 ISNYVSAMDTVTF
-359 GDVVTRKWLD
+359 GDVVSRKWLD

-383 GGQRVQLGGGV
+383 GDQRVQLGGGV

-410 PNVSTLDGEYYTGD
+410 PNVSTLDGDYYTGD
-424 AVKDDANIYA
+424 AIKDDANIYA
-434 KYAVTSN
+434 KYALTSN

-486 GGNQVFGAYAG
+486 GGNQILGAYAG

-505 TDLQYAADANA
+505 TDLQYADDANS

-526 FNFRNSGEEWAFD
+526 FNFRNSGEKWAFD

-572 RQGIEFT
+572 RQGVEFT
-579 GAYELTSALSA
+579 GAYELTTALSA

-611 FVDNT
+611 FLDNT
-616 TIAFSPGA
+616 PIAFSPGA

-655 LEAHSLPAY
+655 LDAHSLPAY

-676 CSDMQRLVGFVEF
+676 CSDMQRLIGFVEF

-703 YRDELDNYIAYY
+703 WGDFAYY
-715 YAQATFNIMTG
+715 YAQATFNVMTG
-726 LTFEF
+726 LTFDF

>member
-1 MKKFMCTAAAVAFSL
+1 MKHVMSTAVAVALSL

-22 KADSAKI
+22 QADSAKI
-29 DILLLPNVELNAVN
+29 DILLLPNVELNEVN
-43 VLGTWAEKN
+43 VLGTWAQKD

-58 NLTQKDI
+58 NLTEKAI

-119 DAESHGVVWVNT
+119 DAESHGVFWVNT

-181 YGTQRATLEANTGKS
+181 YGTQRATMEAGTGKS

-263 GAWDAAPRTNAAGAI
+263 PDAYPQFNAAGAL
-278 YDDMWNVVGT
+278 YDDAWSVIGT

-333 GSVLGLSFMDFG
+333 GFAFADFG
-345 LMPYYTATGDTVAY
+345 ISNYVSAMDTVTF
-359 GDVVTRKWLD
+359 GDVVSRKWLD

-383 GGQRVQLGGGV
+383 GDQRVQLGGGV

-410 PNVSTLDGEYYTGD
+410 PNVSTLDGDYYTGD
-424 AVKDDANIYA
+424 AIKDDANIYA
-434 KYAVTSN
+434 KYALTSN

-486 GGNQVFGAYAG
+486 GGNQILGAYAG

-505 TDLQYAADANA
+505 TDLQYADDANS
-516 LQAERMLDIE
+516 LQAERMLDME
-526 FNFRNSGEEWAFD
+526 FNFRNSGEKWAFD
-539 VNAYRQQYQNQ
+539 VNAYRQHYQNQ

-560 GYPIRENVGQSF
+560 GYPIRENVGQSL
-572 RQGIEFT
+572 RQGVEFT
-579 GAYELTSALSA
+579 GAYELTTALSA

-600 NVNWVSDPTSS
+600 NVNWVSDPLSS

-616 TIAFSPGA
+616 SIAFSPGA
-624 VASARLTYA
+624 VASARLTYT

-655 LEAHSLPAY
+655 LDAHSLPAY

-676 CSDMQRLVGFVEF
+676 CSDMQRLIGFVEF

-703 YRDELDNYIAYY
+703 WGDFAYY
-715 YAQATFNIMTG
+715 YAQATFNVMTG

>member
-1 MKKFMCTAAAVAFSL
+1 MFTAASVALSL
-16 YATAQE
+16 LATAQE
-22 KADSAKI
+22 KADSVKA
-29 DILLLPNVELNAVN
+29 DILLLPKVELNEVN
-43 VLGTWAEKN
+43 VLGTWAQKD

-58 NLTQKDI
+58 NLTEKDV

-119 DAESHGVVWVNT
+119 DAESHGVFWVNT

-181 YGTQRATLEANTGKS
+181 FGTRRATMEASTGKTK
-196 ASGFWMNT
+196 SGLWMNT

-220 DLQSYYVSAG
+220 DLKSYYVSAG

-235 HYVEAVRFG
+235 HYLEAIRFG

-263 GAWDAAPRTNAAGAI
+263 PDAFPQFNAAGAL
-278 YDDMWNVVGT
+278 YDDTWSVIGT

-333 GSVLGLSFMDFG
+333 GFAFADFG
-345 LMPYYTATGDTVAY
+345 IANYFSAMDTVVF

-383 GGQRVQLGGGV
+383 GDQRLQLGGGV

-399 AHFGRVIWANN
+399 AHFGEVIWANN
-410 PNVSTLDGEYYTGD
+410 PNVSTLDDDYYTGD
-424 AVKDDANIYA
+424 AIKDDANVYA
-434 KYAVTSN
+434 KYALTN
-441 NLLVYADA
+441 NNILVYADA
-449 QYRYVNHSST
+449 QYRFVNHSST

-473 NFFNPKVGMTYNL
+473 NFFNPKVGLTYNL
-486 GGNQVFGAYAG
+486 GGNQIFGAYAG

-505 TDLQYAADANA
+505 TDLQYADDPNA
-516 LQAERMLDIE
+516 LQAEQMLDLE
-526 FNFRNSGEEWAFD
+526 FNYRNSGEKWAFD

-572 RQGIEFT
+572 RQGLEFA
-579 GAYELTSALSA
+579 GVYELSSVLSA

-600 NVNWVSDPTSS
+600 NVNWISDPISS
-611 FVDNT
+611 FIDNT
-616 TIAFSPGA
+616 PIAFSPGA
-624 VASARLTYA
+624 VASVRLTYA

-664 HIINARTSYTWN
+664 HIINARTSYSWSCDDRQKVT
-676 CSDMQRLVGFVEF
+676 GFVEF

-703 YRDELDNYIAYY
+703 WGDFAYY
-715 YAQATFNIMTG
+715 YAQATYNIMTG

>member
-1 MKKFMCTAAAVAFSL
+1 MKHVMSTAVAVALSL

-29 DILLLPNVELNAVN
+29 DILLLPNVELNEVN
-43 VLGTWAEKN
+43 VLGTWAQKE

-58 NLTQKDI
+58 NLTEKDI

-119 DAESHGVVWVNT
+119 DAESHGVFWVNT

-181 YGTQRATLEANTGKS
+181 YGTQRATMEASTGKT

-257 STTMYG
+257 TTTMYG
-263 GAWDAAPRTNAAGAI
+263 PDAYPQFNAAGAL
-278 YDDMWNVVGT
+278 YDDTWSVIGT

-333 GSVLGLSFMDFG
+333 GFAFADFG
-345 LMPYYTATGDTVAY
+345 IGNYVSAMDTVAF

-410 PNVSTLDGEYYTGD
+410 PNASTLDGDYYTGD

-449 QYRYVNHSST
+449 QYRYVNHNST

-497 VGHREPNR
+497 IGHREPNR
-505 TDLQYAADANA
+505 TDLQYADDANA
-516 LQAERMLDIE
+516 LQAERMLDME
-526 FNFRNSGEEWAFD
+526 FNFRNSGEKWAFD

-572 RQGIEFT
+572 RQGLEFT

-600 NVNWVSDPTSS
+600 NVNWVSDPLSS

-616 TIAFSPGA
+616 PIAFSPGA

-646 GKQYMSNEG
+646 GKQYLSNEG

-676 CSDMQRLVGFVEF
+676 CSDMRRLVGFVEF

-715 YAQATFNIMTG
+715 YAQATFDIMTG

>member
-1 MKKFMCTAAAVAFSL
+1 MKHVMSTAVAVALSL

-22 KADSAKI
+22 QADSAKI
-29 DILLLPNVELNAVN
+29 DILLLPNVELNEVN
-43 VLGTWAEKN
+43 VLGTWAQKD

-58 NLTQKDI
+58 NLTEKAI

-119 DAESHGVVWVNT
+119 DAESHGVFWVNT

-181 YGTQRATLEANTGKS
+181 YGTQRATMEAGTGKS

-204 RISSITSDGY
+204 RISSTTSDGY

-263 GAWDAAPRTNAAGAI
+263 PDAYPQFNAAGAL
-278 YDDMWNVVGT
+278 YDDAWSVIGT

-333 GSVLGLSFMDFG
+333 GFAFADFG
-345 LMPYYTATGDTVAY
+345 ISNYVSAMDTVTF
-359 GDVVTRKWLD
+359 GDVVSRKWLD

-383 GGQRVQLGGGV
+383 GDQRVQLGGGV
-394 HRYEG
+394 NRYEG

-410 PNVSTLDGEYYTGD
+410 PNVSTLDGDYYTGD
-424 AVKDDANIYA
+424 AIKDDANIYE
-434 KYAVTSN
+434 KYALTSN

-486 GGNQVFGAYAG
+486 GGNQILGAYAG

-505 TDLQYAADANA
+505 TDLQYADDANS
-516 LQAERMLDIE
+516 LQAERMLDME
-526 FNFRNSGEEWAFD
+526 FNFRNSGEKWAFD
-539 VNAYRQQYQNQ
+539 VNAYRQHYQNQ

-560 GYPIRENVGQSF
+560 GYPIRENVGQSL
-572 RQGIEFT
+572 RQGVEFT
-579 GAYELTSALSA
+579 GAYELTTALSA

-600 NVNWVSDPTSS
+600 NVNWVSDPLSS

-616 TIAFSPGA
+616 SIAFSPGA
-624 VASARLTYA
+624 VASARLTYT

-655 LEAHSLPAY
+655 LDAHSLPAY

-676 CSDMQRLVGFVEF
+676 CSDMQRLIGFVEF

-703 YRDELDNYIAYY
+703 WGDFAYY
-715 YAQATFNIMTG
+715 YAQATFNVMTG

>member
-1 MKKFMCTAAAVAFSL
+1 MKHVMSTAVAVALSL

-29 DILLLPNVELNAVN
+29 DILLLPNVELNEVN
-43 VLGTWAEKN
+43 VLGTWAQKE

-58 NLTQKDI
+58 NLTEKDI

-119 DAESHGVVWVNT
+119 DAESHGVFWVNT

-181 YGTQRATLEANTGKS
+181 YGTQRATMEASTGKT
-196 ASGFWMNT
+196 ASGFWINT

-220 DLQSYYVSAG
+220 DLQSYFVSAG

-257 STTMYG
+257 TTTMYG
-263 GAWDAAPRTNAAGAI
+263 PDAYPQFNDAGAL
-278 YDDMWNVVGT
+278 YDDTWSVIGT

-333 GSVLGLSFMDFG
+333 GFAFADFG
-345 LMPYYTATGDTVAY
+345 IGNYVSAMDT

-410 PNVSTLDGEYYTGD
+410 PNVSTLDGDYYTGD

-449 QYRYVNHSST
+449 QYRYVNHNST

-497 VGHREPNR
+497 IGHREPNR
-505 TDLQYAADANA
+505 TDLQYADDANA
-516 LQAERMLDIE
+516 LQAERMLDME
-526 FNFRNSGEEWAFD
+526 FNFRNSGEKWAFD

-560 GYPIRENVGQSF
+560 RYPIRENVGQSF
-572 RQGIEFT
+572 RQGLEFT

-600 NVNWVSDPTSS
+600 NVNWVSDPLSS

-616 TIAFSPGA
+616 PIAFSPGA

-646 GKQYMSNEG
+646 GKQYLSNEG
-655 LEAHSLPAY
+655 LEAHRLPAY
-664 HIINARTSYTWN
+664 HIINARASYTWN
-676 CSDMQRLVGFVEF
+676 CSDIQRLIGFVEF

-703 YRDELDNYIAYY
+703 YRDRLDNYIAYY
-715 YAQATFNIMTG
+715 YAQATFNLMTG
-726 LTFEF
+726 LTLEF

>member
-1 MKKFMCTAAAVAFSL
+1 MSTAVAVALSL

-22 KADSAKI
+22 QADSAKI
-29 DILLLPNVELNAVN
+29 DILLLPNVELNEVN
-43 VLGTWAEKN
+43 VLGTWAQKD

-58 NLTQKDI
+58 NLTEKAI

-119 DAESHGVVWVNT
+119 DAESHGVFWVNT

-181 YGTQRATLEANTGKS
+181 YGTQRATMEAGTGKS

-263 GAWDAAPRTNAAGAI
+263 PDAYPQFNAAGAL
-278 YDDMWNVVGT
+278 YDDAWSVIGT

-333 GSVLGLSFMDFG
+333 GFAFADFG
-345 LMPYYTATGDTVAY
+345 ISNYVSAMDTVTF
-359 GDVVTRKWLD
+359 GDVVSRKWLD

-383 GGQRVQLGGGV
+383 GDQRVQLGGGV

-410 PNVSTLDGEYYTGD
+410 PNVSTLDGDYYTGD
-424 AVKDDANIYA
+424 AIKDDANIYA
-434 KYAVTSN
+434 KYALTSN

-486 GGNQVFGAYAG
+486 GGNQILGAYAG

-505 TDLQYAADANA
+505 TDLQYADDANS
-516 LQAERMLDIE
+516 LQAERMLDME
-526 FNFRNSGEEWAFD
+526 FNFRNSGEKWAFD

-572 RQGIEFT
+572 RQGVEFT
-579 GAYELTSALSA
+579 GAYELT
-590 TANVALSQNE
+590 
-600 NVNWVSDPTSS
+600 
-611 FVDNT
+611 
-616 TIAFSPGA
+616 
-624 VASARLTYA
+624 
-633 KKGFE
+633 
-638 ATLWNQYV
+638 
-646 GKQYMSNEG
+646 
-655 LEAHSLPAY
+655 
-664 HIINARTSYTWN
+664 
-676 CSDMQRLVGFVEF
+676 
-689 RNLGNTSY
+689 
-697 AANGYM
+697 
-703 YRDELDNYIAYY
+703 
-715 YAQATFNIMTG
+715 
-726 LTFEF
+726 